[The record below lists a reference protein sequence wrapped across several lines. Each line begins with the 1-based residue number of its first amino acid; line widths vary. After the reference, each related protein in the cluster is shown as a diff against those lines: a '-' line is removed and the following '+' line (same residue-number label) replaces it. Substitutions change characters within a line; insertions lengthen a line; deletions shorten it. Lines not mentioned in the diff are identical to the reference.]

1 MKRLKDIEFEN
12 RFKNVEL
19 TMKSLMDEG
28 LVTDKEYNAVGNTL
42 QAIQGKYGTQ
52 VPKGFARGAYQFAL
66 ANAYFLTLPFAALT
80 ALSEPLILL
89 ARAKPG
95 SALVSANTNFL
106 SMLLEELL
114 VYSIQDLEKVI
125 LKKLFKK

>member
-1 MKRLKDIEFEN
+1 MKAAKDIEFEN

-52 VPKGFARGAYQFAL
+52 C
-66 ANAYFLTLPFAALT
+66 
-80 ALSEPLILL
+80 
-89 ARAKPG
+89 
-95 SALVSANTNFL
+95 LVFQRTN
-106 SMLLEELL
+106 
-114 VYSIQDLEKVI
+114 QKH
-125 LKKLFKK
+125 